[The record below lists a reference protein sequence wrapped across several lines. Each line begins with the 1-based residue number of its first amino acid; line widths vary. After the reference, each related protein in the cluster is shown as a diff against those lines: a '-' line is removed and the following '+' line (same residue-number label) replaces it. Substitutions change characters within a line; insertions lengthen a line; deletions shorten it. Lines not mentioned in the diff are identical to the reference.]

1 MRVHPEEWQ
10 GNTWRNIASWIYMAS
25 LGMYPKTFFD
35 RFGSEMND
43 VFKEALD
50 EHAQK
55 GILNTILFI
64 VRELIET
71 PISIFNQHLSVK
83 SFLVQAFPINIIAFT
98 FGFTLLGLIDVMK
111 YSLNLAWIQGGLIN
125 FLILIFIGG
134 LFSLAI
140 GSILD
145 PRRKYLFALCG
156 AVGFLLANTLV
167 KQAFFWVFPDAFIA
181 PGIGV
186 NFLIPFLSPILT
198 GSVFGLFIGVAS
210 GNWRGLLRWT
220 SLGSVALLAGFFV
233 NRLSAALLQS
243 FLFHS
248 PNQDITQIGIGGLMI
263 PYLLEG
269 MLLGILFG
277 GITQRRI
284 SVRQ

>member
-1 MRVHPEEWQ
+1 MRVSPEEWQ
-10 GNTWRNIASWIYMAS
+10 GNTWRNIASWIYQAS
-25 LGMYPKTFFD
+25 LCMYPKSFFD
-35 RFGSEMND
+35 RFGSEMNE

-50 EHAQK
+50 EHSRK
-55 GILNTILFI
+55 GFLNTILFI

-71 PISIFNQHLSVK
+71 PISILNQHLSVK
-83 SFLVQAFPINIIAFT
+83 SFWVQPFPINIMAFT
-98 FGFTLLGLIDVMK
+98 FGFTLLGLIDVLK
-111 YSLNLAWIQGGLIN
+111 NSLNLIWIQGGLIN

-156 AVGFLLANTLV
+156 AVGFLLANTPV
-167 KQAFFWVFPDAFIA
+167 KQVYFRVFPDAFIA

-186 NFLIPFLSPILT
+186 NFLIPFLYPILT

-220 SLGSVALLAGFFV
+220 SLGSLALLAGFFV
-233 NRLSAALLQS
+233 NRLSAALMQS

-248 PNQDITQIGIGGLMI
+248 PNQDIAQIGIGGLMI

-269 MLLGILFG
+269 FLLGILFG

-284 SVRQ
+284 SVKQ

>member
-1 MRVHPEEWQ
+1 MRVHPKEWHR
-10 GNTWRNIASWIYMAS
+10 NTWQNIASRIYQAS
-25 LGMYPKTFFD
+25 LCMYPKSFFD
-35 RFGSEMND
+35 RFGSEMNE

-55 GILNTILFI
+55 GLLYTLLFI

-71 PISIFNQHLSVK
+71 PISILNQHLSVK
-83 SFLVQAFPINIIAFT
+83 SFRVQPFSINIMAFT
-98 FGFTLLGLIDVMK
+98 FGFALLGLIEILK
-111 YSLNLAWIQGGLIN
+111 NSLNFIWIQGGLIN
-125 FLILIFIGG
+125 FLILTFIGG

-140 GSILD
+140 GTILD

-156 AVGFLLANTLV
+156 AFGFFLANTLV
-167 KQAFFWVFPDAFIA
+167 KQVYFWVFPDAFSA

-186 NFLIPFLSPILT
+186 NLLIPFLSPILT
-198 GSVFGLFIGVAS
+198 GSVFGFFIGVAS
-210 GNWRGLLRWT
+210 GNSHGLLRWT
-220 SLGSVALLAGFFV
+220 SLGSLALLTGFFV
-233 NRLSAALLQS
+233 NCFSAALMQS

-248 PNQDITQIGIGGLMI
+248 PYQDIAHIGIGGLII

-269 MLLGILFG
+269 ILLGILLG

-284 SVRQ
+284 SVNQ